1 MHCTVT
7 LGRARQ
13 GVVSTET
20 FHLFVTLP
28 VIVALF
34 SGSPRVRFFVLQA
47 TENWAGPGNKAT
59 VIVRPSLTSNM
70 TYYHGTQSVQH
81 TCKLCLVLMMKGSKA
96 GLGRLQKENNHDASI
111 RGSQEMW

>member
-13 GVVSTET
+13 GVVSPET
-20 FHLFVTLP
+20 LLLNLSLIFTLP
-28 VIVALF
+28 VIVASF
-34 SGSPRVRFFVLQA
+34 SGSPRVCFFVLQA

-59 VIVRPSLTSNM
+59 VIVQPSLTSNM

-81 TCKLCLVLMMKGSKA
+81 TANYV
-96 GLGRLQKENNHDASI
+96 
-111 RGSQEMW
+111 